1 MNRSSDLS
9 PFCHFCINRMT
20 TEAGIHAREAINRLL
35 LSAGYFRVRMCDLDD
50 FDKIAGGLAWCL
62 KASSVDVDIN
72 IFFKEKPNVGE
83 KVRISESICE
93 GLRLA
98 KCPLGLKPHQI
109 QGLDFPY
116 LFPIFQWLVKNVIE
130 VRNEFGDFQHS
141 YAEFSFKNQYA
152 ELPADITAH
161 KNSMTSASNIRQME
175 KFFPPRRFYKRSAW
189 NESLPEI
196 KQIETT
202 LLEYGKIP
210 TSISAESQKGNPKMA
225 KMSAKAQQEAAENQ
239 NKREEELRQTLS
251 TMNRQ
256 AGDSAIDGSI
266 IANSLVNQA
275 GTILANQN
283 IFDESETKL
292 SMYTEA
298 DLRQQHETTVT
309 RLKEHLQTI
318 KAQGRKVQSTSE
330 DVQSELDA
338 ATKSLQDARAKN
350 ADLKSKIKEAAAVVE
365 DAQHTEAIMH
375 AMTLRDD
382 NRKNIEE
389 FAAQCKAEIVEWNER
404 IAALKA
410 KAEGSGDANAIKL
423 QQALEQYTKDW
434 QRKQELVAEK
444 AREVLK
450 LRMEYDLYPTM
461 AELSQYSRRLK
472 ELSAL
477 SLSKIVEIK
486 KCTQLLNSLI
496 SSTNILEQEN
506 TLFNN
511 IIQNFQDSKKDTG
524 LQRNLISQTTSI
536 SNKTKE
542 EKTRLD
548 GEIEK
553 KAKELQT
560 KEEQHRKLLE
570 TQRRYFQAVKEYQ
583 EAQDQLADLLDE
595 DEGDA
600 AEDEGEEEE

>member
-1 MNRSSDLS
+1 
-9 PFCHFCINRMT
+9 MT

-35 LSAGYFRVRMCDLDD
+35 LSAGYFRVRMSDLDD

-141 YAEFSFKNQYA
+141 FAEFSFKNQYS

-161 KNSMTSASNIRQME
+161 KNSIRSTTNIRQME

-189 NESLPEI
+189 NEALPEI

-210 TSISAESQKGNPKMA
+210 VSITAETQKGNPKA
-225 KMSAKAQQEAAENQ
+225 PKGAKAQKEEEDNKT
-239 NKREEELRQTLS
+239 KREEELRQTLS
-251 TMNRQ
+251 GMNRETT
-256 AGDSAIDGSI
+256 SETAIDGSK
-266 IANSLVNQA
+266 IASSIMGQA
-275 GTILANQN
+275 TTILANQN
-283 IFDESETKL
+283 IFDESETKI
-292 SMYTEA
+292 SNFTEQE
-298 DLRQQHETTVT
+298 LRVQHAAQVEKLQV
-309 RLKEHLQTI
+309 HLQNI
-318 KAQGRKVQSTSE
+318 KQQGRKVQGNAE
-330 DVQSELDA
+330 EVQSQLDEIN
-338 ATKSLQDARAKN
+338 TKLARAKAYN
-350 ADLKSKIKEAAAVVE
+350 TELKTQLKQHAQEVE
-365 DAQHTEAIMH
+365 DAAHTEAIMH
-375 AMTLRDD
+375 AIELRDD
-382 NRKNIEE
+382 NKKNIEA
-389 FAAQCKAEIVEWNER
+389 FAKQCKEDIAEWQEK
-404 IAALKA
+404 IAGLKA

-423 QQALEQYTKDW
+423 QATLDQYQKDW

-444 AREVLK
+444 ARQVLK

-461 AELSQYSRRLK
+461 AELTQYSRRLK

-477 SLSKIVEIK
+477 SLSKVVEIK

-511 IIQNFQDSKKDTG
+511 IIQSFEGAKKDTN
-524 LQRNLISQTTSI
+524 LQKNLISQTSGI
-536 SNKTKE
+536 SSKTKDE
-542 EKTRLD
+542 KARLDSELEKKTR
-548 GEIEK
+548 
-553 KAKELQT
+553 ELQQ
-560 KEEQHRKLLE
+560 KEETHRKLLE

-583 EAQDQLADLLDE
+583 EAQDQLAELLEDDE
-595 DEGDA
+595 QGGI
-600 AEDEGEEEE
+600 EDDDEEEDQE